1 MFYVDQKG
9 YPAIYASGYGWQL
22 LWVIPDL
29 EMVVLVL
36 HHNPSDGKAEHS
48 LNWNEVEQVLIPAA
62 LID

>member
-29 EMVVLVL
+29 EME
-36 HHNPSDGKAEHS
+36 K
-48 LNWNEVEQVLIPAA
+48 VLIPAA